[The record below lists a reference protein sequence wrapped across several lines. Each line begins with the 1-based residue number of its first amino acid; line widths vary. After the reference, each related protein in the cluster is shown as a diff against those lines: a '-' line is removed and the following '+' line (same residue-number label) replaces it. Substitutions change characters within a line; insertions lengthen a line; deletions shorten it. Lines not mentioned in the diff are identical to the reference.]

1 MEERMK
7 EEVLTIHVALT
18 DTQTVLGGRGSACM
32 IAFTGT
38 AEGPQFRGR
47 ILPGG
52 VDTQIERQGRRTLSA
67 RYLLEGTDDAGNPCK
82 VFIENNG
89 TVLPEEP
96 SICTTPTILTDS
108 PRLQWLESATL
119 SGTVEADGK
128 DRVLIHI
135 YAEKV

>member
-1 MEERMK
+1 MK

-18 DTQTVLGGRGSACM
+18 GTQTVLGGRGSACM

-52 VDTQIERQGRRTLSA
+52 VDTQIEQQGRRTLSA
-67 RYLLEGTDDAGNPCK
+67 RYLLEGTDDAGNRCK

-89 TVLPEEP
+89 AVLPEEA

-135 YAEKV
+135 YAEEM